1 MSPEPDFRPPPA
13 QKLTLTGPSGSLEAI
28 LEEPAGADGQ
38 RFAVVCHPH
47 PQFGGT
53 MDNKVVHTL
62 ARTLQELGLC
72 TLRFNFRG
80 VGASE
85 GDYAEGVG
93 ETDDALAVVD
103 FGLARWPGAR
113 PWLAGFSFGSFVALK
128 AANARPQCEQ
138 LITVAPAVQRFDFT
152 SLAVPRC
159 PWLVVQ
165 GDADEL
171 VDHRAVLEW
180 TRTLQPPPRVRVLQ
194 GVDHFFHGRLH
205 ELKDVLR
212 AELAAR

>member
-1 MSPEPDFRPPPA
+1 MSPEANFRPPPA
-13 QKLTLTGPSGSLEAI
+13 QKLTLTGPSGSIEAI
-28 LEEPAGADGQ
+28 LEEPAGADAR

-53 MDNKVVHTL
+53 MDNKVVHTI

-85 GDYAEGVG
+85 GTYAEGVG

-103 FGLARWPGAR
+103 FGLARWAGAR

-138 LITVAPAVQRFDFT
+138 LLTIAPAVQRFDFS
-152 SLAVPRC
+152 SLPVPRC

-180 TRTLQPPPRVRVLQ
+180 TTALVPPPRVRILA
-194 GVDHFFHGRLH
+194 GVDHYFHGRLH

-212 AELAAR
+212 EELGAR